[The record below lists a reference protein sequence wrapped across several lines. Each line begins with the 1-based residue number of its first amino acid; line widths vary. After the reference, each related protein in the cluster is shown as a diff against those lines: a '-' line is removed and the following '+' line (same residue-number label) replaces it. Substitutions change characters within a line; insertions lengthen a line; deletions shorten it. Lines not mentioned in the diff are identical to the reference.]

1 MRVSAEFEFRA
12 WESNSVE
19 GAIMP
24 KKAKELTATEVR
36 RLMKPGLHAV
46 GGVAGLLLQVTATG
60 ARSWI
65 LRATVGAKR
74 RDIGLGGFPDVP
86 LAMARENA
94 REAREKIRQGVDPV
108 AERRAARDALRL
120 AQARVMTFRDAALR
134 TYEKKEAEFKKH
146 RRRNNWI
153 RSLEMYAFPIIGH
166 LPVAEIDLPHVQKVL
181 EPIWHDKTHTATK
194 VRERMES
201 VFAWA
206 IVSGYR
212 TGDNP
217 ARWKGNLRE
226 VLPKP
231 SKITKTRHFPALPW
245 NEVPAFMPE
254 LRKREGMSAKALEFI
269 IYTAARSSE
278 ARLATWGEVD
288 LEARL
293 WTVPEE
299 RMKAGK
305 PHRVPLCDDAVRL
318 LKALPRFEGS
328 DYVFTAP
335 RGGPLSDMS
344 ISAVCRRMGV
354 DAVPHGF
361 RSSFKDWARSCTR
374 YADEVSELAL
384 AHVNSDATRAA
395 YARDELLPQRTRLMR
410 EWGKFLNT
418 PTTNAAVVPM
428 RAKK

>member
-1 MRVSAEFEFRA
+1 
-12 WESNSVE
+12 
-19 GAIMP
+19 MP
-24 KKAKELTATEVR
+24 KKAKVLSAAEVR
-36 RLMKPGLHAV
+36 RLTEPGFYAV
-46 GGVAGLLLQVTATG
+46 GGVAGLHLQVTDTG
-60 ARSWI
+60 AQSWI
-65 LRATVGAKR
+65 LRATIGGR
-74 RDIGLGGFPDVP
+74 RSDMGLGGFPDTT
-86 LAMARENA
+86 LAQARESA
-94 REAREKIRQGVDPV
+94 REAREKIRQGIDPL
-108 AERRAARDALRL
+108 AERRAAQAALRL
-120 AQARVMTFRDAALR
+120 ARAKAITFEEAARA
-134 TYEKKEAEFKKH
+134 TYAVKAAEFKHH

-153 RSLEMYAFPIIGH
+153 RSLEQYAFPVIGS
-166 LPVAEIDLPHVQKVL
+166 LPVADIDLSHIQRVL
-181 EPIWHDKTHTATK
+181 EPIWTTKTHTATK
-194 VRERMES
+194 IRERMEA
-201 VFAWA
+201 VFTWA
-206 IVSGYR
+206 TVSKHR
-212 TGDNP
+212 KGDNP
-217 ARWKGNLRE
+217 AAWKGNLRA

-231 SKITKTRHFPALPW
+231 SKVSKTTHYPALPW
-245 NEVPAFMPE
+245 NEVPAFMPK
-254 LRKREGMSAKALEFI
+254 LREREGMGAKALEFI

-278 ARLATWGEVD
+278 VRLATWGEID